1 MKGMRKAGILFREDD
16 VENQFLATL
25 CGFVDVIG
33 FKCKRKRMN
42 LICGDKTVLTLTC
55 IV

>member
-33 FKCKRKRMN
+33 FKCKKEEDEFD
-42 LICGDKTVLTLTC
+42 LW
-55 IV
+55 